1 MLMTTQEGKLD
12 NSFDWEF
19 EFFLIITFKGFRTYL
34 KIDEVR
40 VLLVRQFREGRR
52 ASQSDQERA
61 KESLKASQSDP
72 KRGQAERARE
82 GEALVKRKSLKQI
95 SLAYSPAH
103 SGLLSG
109 SKWLSVVPCWSRSGF
124 HCSLPLSGSLLVS
137 NFAYTVLAW
146 LARSLL
152 GSQRCCHESSLYQG
166 PLQKNLFFK
175 FFIYQPVQSKSLF
188 VISVSKISCDT
199 ETLPTSST
207 PAVIVLLT
215 ITQVPEILPPRGTL
229 SWTISGGA
237 HEWAVVPNLPALS
250 MISKPEHRL
259 IDHCTLYQRLTSE
272 HWTWVNF
279 LQTVLKNCHHRV
291 FADSLELHK

>member
-1 MLMTTQEGKLD
+1 M
-12 NSFDWEF
+12 
-19 EFFLIITFKGFRTYL
+19 
-34 KIDEVR
+34 R

-215 ITQVPEILPPRGTL
+215 ITQVPEILPPCGTL

-237 HEWAVVPNLPALS
+237 HE
-250 MISKPEHRL
+250 
-259 IDHCTLYQRLTSE
+259 
-272 HWTWVNF
+272 
-279 LQTVLKNCHHRV
+279 
-291 FADSLELHK
+291 

>member
-19 EFFLIITFKGFRTYL
+19 EFFLIITFKGLRTYL

-40 VLLVRQFREGRR
+40 ELLVRQFRGGRR
-52 ASQSDQERA
+52 ASQ
-61 KESLKASQSDP
+61 SLKASQSDP

-82 GEALVKRKSLKQI
+82 GEAPVKRKSLKQI

-166 PLQKNLFFK
+166 LLQKNLFF
-175 FFIYQPVQSKSLF
+175 
-188 VISVSKISCDT
+188 
-199 ETLPTSST
+199 
-207 PAVIVLLT
+207 
-215 ITQVPEILPPRGTL
+215 
-229 SWTISGGA
+229 
-237 HEWAVVPNLPALS
+237 
-250 MISKPEHRL
+250 
-259 IDHCTLYQRLTSE
+259 
-272 HWTWVNF
+272 
-279 LQTVLKNCHHRV
+279 
-291 FADSLELHK
+291 

>member
-1 MLMTTQEGKLD
+1 M
-12 NSFDWEF
+12 
-19 EFFLIITFKGFRTYL
+19 
-34 KIDEVR
+34 
-40 VLLVRQFREGRR
+40 
-52 ASQSDQERA
+52 
-61 KESLKASQSDP
+61 
-72 KRGQAERARE
+72 
-82 GEALVKRKSLKQI
+82 KQI

-199 ETLPTSST
+199 ETMRHCPLHRHPPSLSYSRLPRFRKYFHLVAPCLGRSQGEPTSEQQSPT
-207 PAVIVLLT
+207 FQL
-215 ITQVPEILPPRGTL
+215 
-229 SWTISGGA
+229 
-237 HEWAVVPNLPALS
+237 
-250 MISKPEHRL
+250 
-259 IDHCTLYQRLTSE
+259 
-272 HWTWVNF
+272 
-279 LQTVLKNCHHRV
+279 
-291 FADSLELHK
+291 

>member
-1 MLMTTQEGKLD
+1 M
-12 NSFDWEF
+12 
-19 EFFLIITFKGFRTYL
+19 
-34 KIDEVR
+34 
-40 VLLVRQFREGRR
+40 
-52 ASQSDQERA
+52 
-61 KESLKASQSDP
+61 
-72 KRGQAERARE
+72 
-82 GEALVKRKSLKQI
+82 KQI

-215 ITQVPEILPPRGTL
+215 ITQYPGSGNTSTLWHPVLDDLRGSPRVSSSPQPSSFEHDFKTRASAHRPL
-229 SWTISGGA
+229 HTVSTID
-237 HEWAVVPNLPALS
+237 E
-250 MISKPEHRL
+250 
-259 IDHCTLYQRLTSE
+259 
-272 HWTWVNF
+272 
-279 LQTVLKNCHHRV
+279 
-291 FADSLELHK
+291 